1 VTDNSAFKNQVRA
14 RMAETGE
21 KYTIARRTVIAGH
34 DAGRPPVIVRVYL
47 NPYVDLELTAQAG
60 RAYAG
65 AGEQGRRDMVDRLLA
80 DQIEVAGFEEAQ
92 IAVSSKI
99 MTGQEMSAEDE
110 AAEDAAI
117 RGAVRHGV
125 ERAAGV
131 SAVEID
137 RTGDGVRVD
146 IRTAQPDI
154 VMRHRGTEADRIRGE
169 LEELT
174 GGPVRLNL
182 LWAPGPQE
190 TADDDAEP

>member
-21 KYTIARRTVIAGH
+21 KYTIARRKVIAGH
-34 DAGRPPVIVRVYL
+34 DAGQPQVILRVYL
-47 NPYVDLELTAQAG
+47 NPYVDLELTRQEG
-60 RAYAG
+60 QAYAG
-65 AGEQGRRDMVDRLLA
+65 AGEQGRRGMAGRLLA

-92 IAVSSKI
+92 IAAGSKI
-99 MTGQEMSAEDE
+99 MTGQELSAEDK

-117 RGAVRHGV
+117 RGAVRRGV

-154 VMRHRGTEADRIRGE
+154 VMHHHGVEADRIRGD

-182 LWAPGPQE
+182 LWTPGPQE
-190 TADDDAEP
+190 TADGAEP

>member
-1 VTDNSAFKNQVRA
+1 MTDNSAFKNQVRA

-21 KYTIARRTVIAGH
+21 RYTIARRKVIAGH
-34 DAGRPPVIVRVYL
+34 DAGRPPVILRVYL
-47 NPYVDLELTAQAG
+47 NPYVDLELTARAG
-60 RAYAG
+60 QAYAD
-65 AGEQGRRDMVDRLLA
+65 AGEQSRRDMVDRLLA

-92 IAVSSKI
+92 IAASFRI
-99 MTGQEMSAEDE
+99 MPGQELGAEDQ

-117 RGAVRHGV
+117 RGVVRHGV

-146 IRTAQPDI
+146 IRTAQPGI
-154 VMRHRGTEADRIRGE
+154 VMRHHGAEADRIRAD
-169 LEELT
+169 LEKLT
-174 GGPVRLNL
+174 GGPVRLNI

-190 TADDDAEP
+190 TAEDDAEP

>member
-1 VTDNSAFKNQVRA
+1 VTDNSAFKNEVRA

-34 DAGRPPVIVRVYL
+34 GAVQPRVYL
-47 NPYVDLELTAQAG
+47 HPYVDLELTAQAG
-60 RAYAG
+60 HAYAG
-65 AGEQGRRDMVDRLLA
+65 ADEQTRRDMVDRLLA
-80 DQIEVAGFEEAQ
+80 DQIEVAGFEEAR
-92 IAVSSKI
+92 IAASSKI
-99 MTGQEMSAEDE
+99 ITGQEMSAEDE

-146 IRTAQPDI
+146 IRTTQPDI
-154 VMRHRGTEADRIRGE
+154 VMRHRGAEADRIRGE

>member
-1 VTDNSAFKNQVRA
+1 
-14 RMAETGE
+14 M
-21 KYTIARRTVIAGH
+21 
-34 DAGRPPVIVRVYL
+34 
-47 NPYVDLELTAQAG
+47 
-60 RAYAG
+60 
-65 AGEQGRRDMVDRLLA
+65 
-80 DQIEVAGFEEAQ
+80 AGFEEAQ

-99 MTGQEMSAEDE
+99 MTGQELGAEAE

-154 VMRHRGTEADRIRGE
+154 VMRDRGAEADRIRGE
-169 LEELT
+169 LEALT

-182 LWAPGPQE
+182 LWAPDPQQA
-190 TADDDAEP
+190 ADSPGQQTR

>member
-1 VTDNSAFKNQVRA
+1 
-14 RMAETGE
+14 
-21 KYTIARRTVIAGH
+21 
-34 DAGRPPVIVRVYL
+34 
-47 NPYVDLELTAQAG
+47 
-60 RAYAG
+60 
-65 AGEQGRRDMVDRLLA
+65 
-80 DQIEVAGFEEAQ
+80 
-92 IAVSSKI
+92 
-99 MTGQEMSAEDE
+99 
-110 AAEDAAI
+110 
-117 RGAVRHGV
+117 VRHGV

-154 VMRHRGTEADRIRGE
+154 VMRHRGAEADRICGE

-182 LWAPGPQE
+182 LWAAGPRE

>member
-34 DAGRPPVIVRVYL
+34 GAGQPPVIVRVYL
-47 NPYVDLELTAQAG
+47 HPYVDLELTAQAG
-60 RAYAG
+60 QAYAG
-65 AGEQGRRDMVDRLLA
+65 ADEQGRRDMVDRLLA
-80 DQIEVAGFEEAQ
+80 DQIEVAGFEEAR
-92 IAVSSKI
+92 IAASSKI
-99 MTGQEMSAEDE
+99 ITGQEVSAEDE

-146 IRTAQPDI
+146 IRTTQPDI
-154 VMRHRGTEADRIRGE
+154 VMRHRGAEADRIRGE

>member
-14 RMAETGE
+14 RMAATGE

-65 AGEQGRRDMVDRLLA
+65 AGEQGPRDMVDRLLA